1 MDDGIES
8 GFFMGAASVLMVLTI
23 IFFVHDAEYQDQI
36 KSMTGEPKYDAH
48 AQLITACNKVIAK
61 AD

>member
-23 IFFVHDAEYQDQI
+23 IFFVHDAEYQEQI

>member
-23 IFFVHDAEYQDQI
+23 IFFVHDAEYQEQVNI
-36 KSMTGEPKYDAH
+36 MAGEPKYDAH
-48 AQLITACNKVIAK
+48 AQLITACNKVLARV
-61 AD
+61 D